1 MTTEAL
7 FDALEVLVGADDRP
21 IVVYAALWPLARA
34 LRRPGP
40 DLTTDLLIRLREL
53 AGSHRTLMMPTFT
66 GGFREGFC
74 NLDREPS
81 RTGQLSDAF
90 RTSSGVVRT
99 ISAFFS
105 FAVSGPDRDELL
117 ALRPKH
123 AWGDGSVVDW
133 MERRNV
139 RFIMLGTHP
148 THCSYLHRMEWLL
161 HDRIPYRHVKK
172 FAGVVR
178 HQGQDIA
185 IEEQLFVRSLEP
197 NAVNDFTIL
206 KAPLLQAGMR
216 QILVEGASV
225 AAMDAIPMRDSVLAL
240 MRADPFAVLR
250 NQQDFAA

>member
-7 FDALEVLVGADDRP
+7 FDALDVLAGDDNRP

-34 LRRPGP
+34 LRHPGP
-40 DLTTDLLIRLREL
+40 DLTKTLLARLQEL

-66 GGFREGFC
+66 GGFQEGFC
-74 NLDREPS
+74 DLDREPS
-81 RTGQLSDAF
+81 RTGQLSEAF
-90 RTSSGVVRT
+90 RASRGVVRT
-99 ISAFFS
+99 VSAFFS
-105 FAVSGPDRDELL
+105 FAVSGPDCDELV

-133 MERRNV
+133 MERRDV
-139 RFIMLGTHP
+139 RFLMLGTHP

-161 HDRIPYRHVKK
+161 HNRIRYRHVKK
-172 FAGVVR
+172 FAGIVR
-178 HQGQDIA
+178 HRGKDLA

-197 NAVNDFTIL
+197 NAVNDFTVL

-216 QILVEGASV
+216 QILVQGASV
-225 AAMDAIPMRDSVLAL
+225 AAMDAIPMRDTVLAL
-240 MRADPFAVLR
+240 MRADPFVVLR